1 MTKSVVELREVT
13 FSYDHQIV
21 LDGINLTL
29 REGEFLGLIGPN
41 GSGKSTLVKCM
52 LGLVQPDQGEVLF
65 YGQPL
70 RKLAHPSNIGYVSQ
84 KANHFNHGFPATVAE
99 IVATGLFGKMGLFRR
114 MGKQEWERVHDAID
128 QVGLASFADRSIGQL
143 SGGQQ
148 QRALIARALVGE
160 PQLLI
165 LDEPTVGVDA
175 ESADRFYRLLAT
187 LHREEGLTM
196 LLVTHELESVTPY
209 LDQVACLNKKLH
221 FYGNIQEFME
231 NRQEIFSRVYGYQV
245 QV

>member
-29 REGEFLGLIGPN
+29 RQGEFLGLIGPN

-221 FYGNIQEFME
+221 FYGNVQEFME